1 MKASMKITAQQY
13 AQALHE
19 TLEQTGEKD
28 QDTVIDNLVKV
39 LEANNQTGL
48 YEDIIKEYELLTQ
61 KLAGIKQV
69 NITTATDTDEKEII
83 DNLNKLVGKDINLT
97 KTTDSDI
104 IGGVVIKVD
113 DTLIDGSIKT
123 QLDNLQDKLKE

>member
-1 MKASMKITAQQY
+1 MKITAQQY
-13 AQALHE
+13 AQALQE
-19 TLEQTGEKD
+19 TLEQTSEKD
-28 QDTVIDNLVKV
+28 QDKVIDNLVKV

-48 YEDIIKEYELLTQ
+48 YEDIIKEFELLTQ

-69 NITTATDTDEKEII
+69 NVTTATDTDEKLII
-83 DNLNKLVGKDINLT
+83 DNLNKLVGKEINLT
-97 KTTDSDI
+97 KNTDPSI

-123 QLDNLQDKLKE
+123 QLNNLQDKLKE